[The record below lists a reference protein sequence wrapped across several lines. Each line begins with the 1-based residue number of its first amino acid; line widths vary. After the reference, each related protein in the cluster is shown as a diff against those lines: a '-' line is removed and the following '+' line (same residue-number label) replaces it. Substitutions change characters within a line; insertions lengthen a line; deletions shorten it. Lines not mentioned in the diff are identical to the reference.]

1 MRPLMVA
8 LIVVAAA
15 ASAQEKP
22 LPEPETFAAEVKKH
36 LAIDEERQSGYM
48 FVERRTE
55 QKVDG
60 SGRPTSESVKVF
72 EVYPGLPGEERYRRL
87 IEEDGRPL
95 VAEKLARQDRE
106 RQEDVESYTK
116 TQASEARRLK
126 AVREQEKARKRYS
139 AAVDDLF
146 RIYDIRMV
154 RRESIDGHVTIA
166 ATLDPKEGV
175 KPQTDDGKIMRNFKA
190 RAWVSESD
198 YELVRVEVEAI
209 RDLSFGMGLLA
220 RVHKGTVA
228 TFDRRKVNN
237 EVWLPAKV
245 TWTASG
251 RLLLLRRL
259 RLRGISEFSG
269 YKKFTVDT
277 STTYSQPK

>member
-1 MRPLMVA
+1 MLA

-15 ASAQEKP
+15 SAQEQP
-22 LPEPETFAAEVKKH
+22 LPDFDTFAAEVKKH
-36 LAIDEERQSGYM
+36 LATDEERQSGYM
-48 FVERRTE
+48 FIERRTE

-60 SGRPTSESVKVF
+60 SGRVTSESVKVF

-95 VAEKLARQDRE
+95 VAEKLASQDRE
-106 RQEDVESYTK
+106 RQEEVESYTK

-126 AVREQEKARKRYS
+126 AAREQEKARKRYS

-146 RIYDIRMV
+146 RIYDIRLI
-154 RRESIDGHVTIA
+154 RRESIGGHVTIA

-198 YELVRVEVEAI
+198 YELVRIEVEAI

-237 EVWLPAKV
+237 EVWLPGKV

-259 RLRGISEFSG
+259 RLRGISDFSG

-277 STTYSQPK
+277 STIYSQPK